1 MGTAIKKS
9 GIPREEIFVVTKVS
23 VRWLRL
29 HIGGGMGGRGAVP
42 PPPPR
47 FLYCAPPYFHT
58 KLMARPPPPPH
69 LHCEFTSSAYVTY
82 SCVNILSCQFC
93 CIACTAI
100 WLNELYLQ

>member
-42 PPPPR
+42 PPPPKVFILR
-47 FLYCAPPYFHT
+47 SPLLSYKTNGSPPS
-58 KLMARPPPPPH
+58 PPP
-69 LHCEFTSSAYVTY
+69 LA
-82 SCVNILSCQFC
+82 L
-93 CIACTAI
+93 
-100 WLNELYLQ
+100 

>member
-42 PPPPR
+42 PPPQGFYIALP
-47 FLYCAPPYFHT
+47 LLSYKTNGSPPSPPT
-58 KLMARPPPPPH
+58 CTVNLLPPPM
-69 LHCEFTSSAYVTY
+69 LHTLVLTY
-82 SCVNILSCQFC
+82 FRVNCMYCNLVK
-93 CIACTAI
+93 
-100 WLNELYLQ
+100 